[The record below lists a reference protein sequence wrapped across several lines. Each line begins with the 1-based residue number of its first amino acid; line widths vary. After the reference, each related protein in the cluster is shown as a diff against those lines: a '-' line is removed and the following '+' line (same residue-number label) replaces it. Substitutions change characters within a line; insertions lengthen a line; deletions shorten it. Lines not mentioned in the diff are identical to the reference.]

1 MKSRWNK
8 IKNQEIRDSWWSSRH
23 VKVSTLINKKE
34 YNTTDPY
41 IYNSFVDTPMILNDP
56 IKRLNTLTISIV
68 GPDNTYYDFNGLD
81 HTFNL
86 EIVTFDEIPEATSL
100 I

>member
-1 MKSRWNK
+1 MKDYFYRIDLNK
-8 IKNQEIRDSWWSSRH
+8 QNE
-23 VKVSTLINKKE
+23 NKL
-34 YNTTDPY
+34 NDPY
-41 IYNSFVDTPMILNDP
+41 IYNTFVDTPMILNDP
-56 IKRLNTLTISIV
+56 IKRLTTMTISIV
-68 GPDNTYYDFNGLD
+68 SPDNTYYDFNGLD